1 MNTLDITDTPL
12 PPGPAVRLFGM
23 REMNDMRTDFL
34 AVMQRWQRDHG
45 DIVATSLYWEKVCA
59 VFSPELLRELLVNN
73 AQHLIRQERTIEV
86 FSQIQGP
93 SVMMTEGEQWQRQH
107 RMLMPGFMPRR
118 VAGYAGLMVD
128 AAKRVLDGA
137 VQGPAGSADL
147 VNIQALTC
155 RLTIDVILR
164 TMFSTPAGEH
174 TQPISAAVQ
183 ALNEIA
189 MRELFWPVTLPD
201 WLPLPGKALKRS
213 SMRLLDDFVDGH
225 IRARKLM
232 DPAQAP
238 QDDLLAML
246 LAARDDAP
254 AAAGHHAL
262 SDEELRAQCKVMFLA
277 GHDTSATA
285 LTWWCWLMAEN
296 PQAVRRARDEIERV
310 LGNRDPQPQ
319 DMPQLD
325 WLVATIKEALRLY
338 PPAPTLITRRTTAD
352 LRVGDA
358 LIPKRSMVWVV
369 PWLTHRDPRWFPEP
383 EAFKPERFTADAPP
397 LPRGAW
403 IPFGTGPRVC
413 IGQHF
418 AMLEMTLVAA
428 MLLQRFDLAV
438 DRSQPPVRPAFKVT
452 LRPAD
457 AVHLRLTRRAPMR

>member
-1 MNTLDITDTPL
+1 
-12 PPGPAVRLFGM
+12 
-23 REMNDMRTDFL
+23 
-34 AVMQRWQRDHG
+34 
-45 DIVATSLYWEKVCA
+45 
-59 VFSPELLRELLVNN
+59 
-73 AQHLIRQERTIEV
+73 
-86 FSQIQGP
+86 
-93 SVMMTEGEQWQRQH
+93 
-107 RMLMPGFMPRR
+107 
-118 VAGYAGLMVD
+118 
-128 AAKRVLDGA
+128 VLDGA

-147 VNIQALTC
+147 VNIQALTN
-155 RLTIDVILR
+155 RLTMDVILR
-164 TMFSTPAGEH
+164 TMFSTPAGEN
-174 TQPISAAVQ
+174 TQHLSAAVQ

-189 MRELFWPVTLPD
+189 MRELFWAVTLPD
-201 WLPLPGKALKRS
+201 WLPLPGKALKRN

-225 IRARKLM
+225 IRARKLL
-232 DPAQAP
+232 DPTQAP
-238 QDDLLAML
+238 RDDLLAML

-254 AAAGHHAL
+254 DAAGHSAL

-296 PQAVRRARDEIERV
+296 PQAVQRAREEIERV

-352 LRVGDA
+352 VRVGNA

-403 IPFGTGPRVC
+403 LPFGTGPRVC

-418 AMLEMTLVAA
+418 AMLEMTLVAT
-428 MLLQRFDLAV
+428 MLLQRYDLAV
-438 DRSQPPVRPAFKVT
+438 DPSQPRAKPAFNVT
-452 LRPAD
+452 LRPAE
-457 AVHLRLTRRAPMR
+457 AVHLRLTRRVPMR